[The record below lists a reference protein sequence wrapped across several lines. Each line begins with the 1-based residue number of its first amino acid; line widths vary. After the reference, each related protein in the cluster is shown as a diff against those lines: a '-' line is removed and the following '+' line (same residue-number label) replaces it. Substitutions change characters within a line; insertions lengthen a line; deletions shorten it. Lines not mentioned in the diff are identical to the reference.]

1 MLLGHHLLNLID
13 DPKFGFKLWENLE
26 VRFDEHS
33 SLKTAN
39 SYVSWRFVGS
49 DVRPD
54 IALAAKPAFLTGDD
68 RRDLLIELKCL
79 RSIWKSNRNTGHDYV
94 SNEKCQM
101 NALKDD
107 LRKIKDYA
115 NLHNALWYRGVM
127 CVFHLHELS
136 VGEGSVFFSGLP
148 WEASQQHKSDRFLV
162 RRYLTLLDGDDNDTQ
177 MNKLLAI

>member
-1 MLLGHHLLNLID
+1 MSLGAS
-13 DPKFGFKLWENLE
+13 
-26 VRFDEHS
+26 R
-33 SLKTAN
+33 
-39 SYVSWRFVGS
+39 GS

-79 RSIWKSNRNTGHDYV
+79 RSIWRVFDTGHDYV

-107 LRKIKDYA
+107 LKIKDYA
-115 NLHNALWYRGVM
+115 KFSNPASVPVM

-136 VGEGSVFFSGLP
+136 VGEGSVFFSGGLP